1 MVAARLRADLSRRR
15 WGGIGALALYAAVA
29 FLAFGLRLLTDPTSD
44 YVGRG
49 EDPQIFIWSLAWWPH
64 AILHGENPF
73 VTHAVWAPD
82 GVNLA
87 WTTTVPGLA
96 LLFSPLTLAAGAVN
110 SYNVAAVLMPAL
122 AAWTAFLLCHHLT
135 RRLWPSLA
143 GGYLFGFSSY
153 MLGQIQGGHM
163 QVSSVFLVPLVA
175 LVVLRSVEG
184 ELDARGLVVRLA
196 PLLALQ
202 LLFGTEIAFTLTLAL
217 ACSFVLAIAVSP
229 RSRRRL
235 VTLFPS
241 LAGSYL
247 VAGILTAPFVYYLL
261 SGFQGDAIHPP
272 QDYVTDLLN
281 FVVPTRLSLSG
292 QGWAESIARNFPG
305 NDEERGAYLGAPAL
319 LIVGWFAWSR
329 RRTAG
334 GRFLVGAFLLAVVAA
349 LGPVLTIDGNRSV
362 SLPWEHVGYRPLF
375 DNVLVERLPLY
386 VSLVAAVIVSLWAA
400 DRGRRLLRWLLPALA
415 IATIAPYPA
424 GAARTWATPYA
435 VPPLFTDSSY
445 RACIEPGENIL
456 PLPVN
461 YNGDANL
468 WQVASGFRFTMAGG
482 YVSLNPP
489 PSFLTPAAVAK
500 VAGGFAVPADQA
512 QDLRVYIRAK
522 HVTSVVVD
530 RSQTRYWAAALDR
543 IAAPHD
549 VGGVLLYHLGGLPR
563 GCPA

>member
-1 MVAARLRADLSRRR
+1 VA
-15 WGGIGALALYAAVA
+15 GIGALALYTAVA

-44 YVGRG
+44 YVGG
-49 EDPQIFIWSLAWWPH
+49 GYDPQVFIWAFGWWPH

-82 GVNLA
+82 GINLA

-96 LLFSPLTLAAGAVN
+96 LLFSPLTLAVGAIA

-122 AAWTAFLLCHHLT
+122 AAWTAFLLCRHLT
-135 RRLWPSLA
+135 RRLWPSLV

-153 MLGQIQGGHM
+153 MLGQIQSGHM

-175 LVVLRSVEG
+175 LVVLRYVQD

-217 ACSFVLAIAVSP
+217 ACSLLLGFAVAP

-235 VTLFPS
+235 VTLLAP
-241 LAGSYL
+241 LAGAYVL
-247 VAGILTAPFVYYLL
+247 AGILTAPFVYYLL
-261 SGFQGDAIHPP
+261 TGFQTRAIHPP

-292 QGWAESIARNFPG
+292 QGWAESIAEHFPG
-305 NDEERGAYLGAPAL
+305 NDGERGAYLGAPAL
-319 LIVGWFAWSR
+319 VIIGWFAWR
-329 RRTAG
+329 RWRTAG
-334 GRFLVGAFLLAVVAA
+334 GRFLVGAFLLAALAA
-349 LGPVLTIDGNRSV
+349 LGSVLTIDGNRSLP
-362 SLPWEHVGYRPLF
+362 LPWEHVGSRPLF
-375 DNVLVERLPLY
+375 NNVLVERLPLY
-386 VSLVAAVIVSLWAA
+386 VWLAAAMMVSLWTAA
-400 DRGRRLLRWLLPALA
+400 RGRGLLYWLLPALA
-415 IATIAPYPA
+415 IVTIAPYPTA
-424 GAARTWATPYA
+424 AARTWATPYA
-435 VPPLFTDSSY
+435 IPPLFTGSSY
-445 RACIEPGENIL
+445 RDCLRPGENVL

-461 YNGDANL
+461 YNGIANL

-489 PSFLTPAAVAK
+489 PSFLAPAAVK
-500 VAGGFAVPADQA
+500 RVAGGFAVAA
-512 QDLRVYIRAK
+512 GKASMLRTYIRLK
-522 HVTSVVVD
+522 HVTSVIVD
-530 RSQTRYWAAALDR
+530 KSQTRYWAAALDR

-549 VGGVLLYHLGGLPR
+549 VGGVLLYHLGGLPP
-563 GCPA
+563 GCP